1 MIKVKRLKYIWIL
14 YVLLLCFVI
23 APFMV
28 LNYIKSKQSKPVH
41 QIKCYKVV
49 KNAPEVKAKAF
60 LLKDINSSEILYAKD
75 INTTMS
81 PASLTK
87 VMTAVIAIE
96 SNKLNDV
103 VTIPYEA
110 TRVEQFRF
118 GAEEGDKFLLKDLL
132 IASLVSSSNDAATAI
147 GIHLAGSTEKFAY
160 LMNEKAKELGMKNTH
175 FTNPCGFDIGENV
188 TTAYDLALLSEYAI
202 TLPHFNEI
210 VNYRSVIITNID
222 KSKNFDLET
231 HNKLLEYYPYAI
243 GIKTGYT
250 AKAGPCLI
258 ARAKYKNRDVLLIIL
273 HSDRGKRW
281 EISQEY
287 FDKILFGVHCQE
299 VKQGE

>member
-1 MIKVKRLKYIWIL
+1 VNKIKRLKYIWIV
-14 YVLLLCFVI
+14 YILLLCFMIV
-23 APFMV
+23 PFLV
-28 LNYIKSKQSKPVH
+28 LNHTKPKPVNHIKS
-41 QIKCYKVV
+41 YRVV
-49 KNAPEVKAKAF
+49 NNAPEVKAKAF

-87 VMTAVIAIE
+87 VMTAIIAIE
-96 SNKLNDV
+96 SNRLNDV

-118 GAEEGDKFLLKDLL
+118 GAKEGDKFLLKDLL
-132 IASLVSSSNDAATAI
+132 VASLVSSSNDAATAI
-147 GIHLAGSTEKFAY
+147 GIHLAGSEGKFAY

-188 TTAYDLALLSEYAI
+188 TTAYDLALLSEYAVR
-202 TLPHFNEI
+202 LPLFNEI
-210 VNYRSVIITNID
+210 VNYREVSITNIY
-222 KSKNFDLET
+222 KSNSYTLKT
-231 HNKLLEYYPYAI
+231 HNKLLEYYPYAV

-258 ARAKYKNRDVLLIIL
+258 ARAKYKNKDALLIIL
-273 HSDRGKRW
+273 NSDRGKRW
-281 EISQEY
+281 EISKEY
-287 FDKILFGVHCQE
+287 FDKILFRD
-299 VKQGE
+299 

>member
-1 MIKVKRLKYIWIL
+1 MIKIKRLKYIWIL

-23 APFMV
+23 ASFMV
-28 LNYIKSKQSKPVH
+28 LNYIKQKPIN
-41 QIKCYKVV
+41 QIKSYRVV
-49 KNAPEVKAKAF
+49 NNAPEVKAKAF

-87 VMTAVIAIE
+87 VMTAIIAIE
-96 SNKLNDV
+96 SNRLNDV

-110 TRVEQFRF
+110 THVEQFRF
-118 GAEEGDKFLLKDLL
+118 GAQEGDKFLLKDLL
-132 IASLVSSSNDAATAI
+132 IASLVSSSNDAAMAI
-147 GIHLAGSTEKFAY
+147 GIHLAGSNEKFAY
-160 LMNEKAKELGMKNTH
+160 LMNKKAQELGMKNTH

-210 VNYRSVIITNID
+210 VNYRSVIITNLD
-222 KSKNFDLET
+222 KSKNFNLET

-258 ARAKYKNRDVLLIIL
+258 ARAKYQDRDVLLIIL

-287 FDKILFGVHCQE
+287 FDKVFFGVHHQKA
-299 VKQGE
+299 KQGE